1 MICHRIDYANEKLRV
16 RQLNCVSSVVFDLQ
30 RGCWGASLNITFL
43 ANSLHYSL
51 SLSLILGQST
61 ICFSNRLSQGLLFLR
76 ICHVKKWKITTAV
89 TTISTFFHQNTCS
102 VNKKVHIFVKSI

>member
-61 ICFSNRLSQGLLFLR
+61 ICLSNRLSQGLLIPLVCFL
-76 ICHVKKWKITTAV
+76 K
-89 TTISTFFHQNTCS
+89 
-102 VNKKVHIFVKSI
+102 